1 MKTTIV
7 YKGVDHYL
15 AEVDP
20 GSVTLRTVSGDKVHR
35 QHVAGT
41 GHEGD
46 PDEYGYTDWVSLTLP
61 EFGQVLR
68 ENGFDRKSAA
78 ALFDA
83 YWETLEELRIAHNDH
98 V

>member
-1 MKTTIV
+1 MKTTIN
-7 YKGVDHYL
+7 YKGFDHYL

-20 GSVTLRTVSGDKVHR
+20 GSVTLRTVSGNKIHR
-35 QHVAGT
+35 QQVTSDDLDAPT
-41 GHEGD
+41 R
-46 PDEYGYTDWVSLTLP
+46 YAFTDWVSLTLP
-61 EFGQVLR
+61 EFGEVLR

-83 YWETLEELRIAHNDH
+83 YWETLEELRIAYNDH

>member
-20 GSVTLRTVSGDKVHR
+20 GSVTLKTITGNKVHR
-35 QHVAGT
+35 QHVAS
-41 GHEGD
+41 D
-46 PDEYGYTDWVSLTLP
+46 DYGAPVRYTFTDWVSLTLP
-61 EFGQVLR
+61 EFGEVLR

-83 YWETLEELRIAHNDH
+83 FFETHKEDVA
-98 V
+98 

>member
-7 YKGVDHYL
+7 YKGINHYL
-15 AEVDP
+15 SEVDP
-20 GSVTLRTVSGDKVHR
+20 GSVTLKTVSGDKVHR

-46 PDEYGYTDWVSLTLP
+46 PDEYGYTDWVSLALP

-78 ALFDA
+78 ALFDVFF
-83 YWETLEELRIAHNDH
+83 ETHKEEVA
-98 V
+98 

>member
-20 GSVTLRTVSGDKVHR
+20 GSVTLKTVSGNKIHR
-35 QHVAGT
+35 QQVASDDYDAPT
-41 GHEGD
+41 R
-46 PDEYGYTDWVSLTLP
+46 YAFTDWVSLTLP

-68 ENGFDRKSAA
+68 ENGFDRKSAT